1 MLKPEE
7 VLNALAQLPPSAWP
21 YGRAVAILVDQKRAT
36 SETDK
41 IALRKNRGI
50 VEGDLQGAHVA
61 IRWISSE

>member
-1 MLKPEE
+1 
-7 VLNALAQLPPSAWP
+7 
-21 YGRAVAILVDQKRAT
+21 VDEKRAS

-61 IRWISSE
+61 IRWIPGE